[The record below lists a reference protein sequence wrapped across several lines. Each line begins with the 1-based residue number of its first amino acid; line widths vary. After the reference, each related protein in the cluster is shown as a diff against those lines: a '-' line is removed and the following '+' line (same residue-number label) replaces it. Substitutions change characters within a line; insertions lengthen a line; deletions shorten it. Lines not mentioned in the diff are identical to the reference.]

1 MGGRAQVL
9 FCWGGCSAKEPPVAR
24 KVLHF
29 MPSIGPVPLSRSIHM
44 FFFIVLKKYI
54 YYTHVD
60 NDIGYTLLMC
70 ILIAA
75 CVVLVGGEHPLAT
88 HAYPPTPC
96 CAVPFLL
103 SRIDRT
109 PRGQN
114 GTMTELKKL
123 LSKSLL
129 HTHHPR
135 SGFSQARGGT
145 GTPKPHMNTS
155 TTSGLFSDSLAGVT
169 SYIRV

>member
-1 MGGRAQVL
+1 
-9 FCWGGCSAKEPPVAR
+9 
-24 KVLHF
+24 
-29 MPSIGPVPLSRSIHM
+29 M

-75 CVVLVGGEHPLAT
+75 CVVLVGGEYPLAT

-103 SRIDRT
+103 SRINRT

-135 SGFSQARGGT
+135 SGFSEARGGT

-155 TTSGLFSDSLAGVT
+155 TTSGLFSDSFVGVT